1 MYSILMLKLIKS
13 VLVEQVKKAETAL
26 RKANNEKGENTEY
39 SPSLYSSL
47 DATSKQIERSLPG
60 L

>member
-26 RKANNEKGENTEY
+26 RKANNEKEHEMRHLQRETG
-39 SPSLYSSL
+39 
-47 DATSKQIERSLPG
+47 
-60 L
+60 